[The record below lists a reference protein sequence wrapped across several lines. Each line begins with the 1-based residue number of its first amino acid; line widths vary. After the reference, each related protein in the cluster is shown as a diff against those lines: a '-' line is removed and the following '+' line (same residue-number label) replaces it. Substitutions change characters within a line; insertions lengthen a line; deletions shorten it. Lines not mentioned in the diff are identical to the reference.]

1 MYSDNWSGTFLKEK
15 LSNFDKIQKIGL
27 IASNLLEVQRKKG
40 KSFFTFTMSL
50 KLIELNDIKE
60 ILENNS
66 NLNFIVNIKKEYRI
80 SGSAISYLNS
90 KSVSFGGMG
99 DIMRFSNQRDNS
111 LYVDKEY
118 SFVQRGLSQHTKVKS
133 LERLDNKRIKIERYS
148 MKEVIA
154 VMNNDY
160 DLGSE
165 SVRSYKDRF
174 KDFKVI
180 ICTNPNARVT
190 SEADSIAN
198 SLKIDI
204 CAWGDLLGKLNT
216 FWK

>member
-15 LSNFDKIQKIGL
+15 LSNFDKIQKIESK
-27 IASNLLEVQRKKG
+27 ASNLFEVQRKKG
-40 KSFFTFTMSL
+40 ESFFTFTMSL
-50 KLIELNDIKE
+50 ELIELNVIKE
-60 ILENNS
+60 ILEHNS
-66 NLNFIVNIKKEYRI
+66 NINFIVNIKKEYLI
-80 SGSAISYLNS
+80 SGSAIGYLNS
-90 KSVSFGGMG
+90 KRVSFGGMG

-133 LERLDNKRIKIERYS
+133 LELLDNKRIKIERYS
-148 MKEVIA
+148 MKEVIS

-165 SVRSYKDRF
+165 SVRSYKNRF

-190 SEADSIAN
+190 SDAYSIAN

-204 CAWGDLLGKLNT
+204 CTWGDFLGKLNT
-216 FWK
+216 FWN